1 MSASS
6 STTPSVLPLKFLA
19 KKIKE
24 NGVLNHKGFTGI
36 SLYNKKIKEV
46 SYDNLKS
53 HRGKSLALAVV
64 KTGLGTS
71 CVCLLEEETT
81 RAGTKHFGYK
91 IGRKKFPTDDFM
103 KGVCCASAKVKS
115 PLITDLP
122 GYFNM
127 KSKSGSGSFTA
138 GQYYNNATIGW
149 VEGVNATDE
158 TQKLAIQFIKNSG
171 YDASIVSLSDCVVRQ
186 SNGTKK
192 RSSAIEGFSRSH
204 QKFYDNYTIDT
215 EECDLVFKKK
225 EGGVFE
231 FDADDVAYATL
242 ILTAYCVEEGVS
254 YDMGEN
260 TEKLVEM
267 LALRKVEIEKQ
278 EASSGANKKLLAEA
292 KKEIATLKKYGCYD
306 KARPEIIAKYGAAIV
321 VKAEGGTIEEV
332 AVAEVY
338 EAFSVVVEGT
348 HDEPTSEEEEVSAEE
363 TTSEEEVVYGGGDE
377 APGIRVTRLF

>member
-6 STTPSVLPLKFLA
+6 STTPSPLSPQFLA

-36 SLYNKKIKEV
+36 SLYNKKIQEV

-71 CVCLLEEETT
+71 SVCLLEEETN
-81 RAGTKHFGYK
+81 RAGTKHFGYT

-122 GYFNM
+122 GYFNK

-158 TQKLAIQFIKNSG
+158 TQKLAIKFIKNSG
-171 YDASIVSLSDCVVRQ
+171 YDASIVALSDGVVRQ

-204 QKFYDNYTIDT
+204 QKFYDNYSSHLHD
-215 EECDLVFKKK
+215 DGDDWVFKKK

-260 TEKLVEM
+260 TEKLANM

-278 EASSGANKKLLAEA
+278 EASSGANKKILAKLRRKIA
-292 KKEIATLKKYGCYD
+292 DYKEDEEWCDRIRTKLIVKYG
-306 KARPEIIAKYGAAIV
+306 EAIV
-321 VKAEGGTIEEV
+321 VKAEGGTIGGVPTNLADFIDLETSEEEGV
-332 AVAEVY
+332 
-338 EAFSVVVEGT
+338 SVVVEAT
-348 HDEPTSEEEEVSAEE
+348 HDEPTSEEDEP
-363 TTSEEEVVYGGGDE
+363 TSEEEVVSGTDDE
-377 APGIRVTRLF
+377 

>member
-36 SLYNKKIKEV
+36 SLYNKKIQEV

-53 HRGKSLALAVV
+53 HRGKSVALAVV

-71 CVCLLEEETT
+71 SVCLLEEETN
-81 RAGTKHFGYK
+81 RAGTKHFGYT

-122 GYFNM
+122 GYFNK

-158 TQKLAIQFIKNSG
+158 TQKLAIKFIKNSG
-171 YDASIVSLSDCVVRQ
+171 YDASIVALSDGVVRQ

-192 RSSAIEGFSRSH
+192 RNSAIEGFSRSH
-204 QKFYDNYTIDT
+204 QKFYDNYTCSFEAAGDGVGD
-215 EECDLVFKKK
+215 EWSFKKK

-242 ILTAYCVEEGVS
+242 ILTAYCVEEGCDV
-254 YDMGEN
+254 DMGEN
-260 TEKLVEM
+260 TEKLANM

-278 EASSGANKKLLAEA
+278 EASSGANKKILAKLRRKIA
-292 KKEIATLKKYGCYD
+292 DYKEDEEWCDRIKNKL
-306 KARPEIIAKYGAAIV
+306 IAKYGEAIV

-332 AVAEVY
+332 AIAEVD
-338 EAFSVVVEGT
+338 EAFSGEESSL
-348 HDEPTSEEEEVSAEE
+348 DEPTSEEEVVSAED
-363 TTSEEEVVYGGGDE
+363 DE
-377 APGIRVTRLF
+377 